1 MRRVV
6 RQFRV
11 RIAEVFNVPRVVRIP
26 KRSSC
31 ILVERRQ
38 RCCAVDRTKWNRE
51 CRSLGKTLAEP
62 SFGPLY
68 PLSLTEEKPPTE
80 LPVNIVGIEGN
91 EDLFRR
97 TGRELSFLSGML

>member
-1 MRRVV
+1 MGGSSP
-6 RQFRV
+6 
-11 RIAEVFNVPRVVRIP
+11 VFVGWTNVITVF
-26 KRSSC
+26 
-31 ILVERRQ
+31 
-38 RCCAVDRTKWNRE
+38 
-51 CRSLGKTLAEP
+51 AEP

-97 TGRELSFLSGML
+97 TRRELSSLSGIL

>member
-1 MRRVV
+1 MGGSSPVLV
-6 RQFRV
+6 GWTKV
-11 RIAEVFNVPRVVRIP
+11 IMVF
-26 KRSSC
+26 
-31 ILVERRQ
+31 
-38 RCCAVDRTKWNRE
+38 
-51 CRSLGKTLAEP
+51 AEP